1 MDNLRP
7 LGQTHLADPWLH
19 LNPWQWNIYL
29 RSLELQ
35 NQNLA
40 ECSAA
45 AKIDGQTP
53 GQEWGLGTGG
63 RRFSEVAQA
72 RVILADL
79 AASPEHES
87 CDDHQDQVLFS
98 NVYSNSAIVLM
109 IFFQNLYSIQACIH
123 GYFALIQ

>member
-1 MDNLRP
+1 MDNHRP

-29 RSLELQ
+29 WSLELQ

-40 ECSAA
+40 ECSTAA

-63 RRFSEVAQA
+63 RRFSEAAQA

-87 CDDHQDQVLFS
+87 CDDHQEQM
-98 NVYSNSAIVLM
+98 YSATATDCPYD
-109 IFFQNLYSIQACIH
+109 FFQHLYSIQACIH
-123 GYFALIQ
+123 SYFALIQ